1 MSQVLTLELSDADYT
16 ELRHRAELAGTT
28 ITEWAIAS
36 LKEHKQPIKPNL
48 RNEIEKASA
57 RQRFHRHAGI
67 ISLGYATGADNESID
82 ADLAKAYA
90 NELGEIAL

>member
-1 MSQVLTLELSDADYT
+1 MSQVLTLELSDADYA

-36 LKEHKQPIKPNL
+36 LKEHKHPIKPKL

-57 RQRFHRHAGI
+57 RQRFRRHAGI

-82 ADLAKAYA
+82 SDLAKAYA
-90 NELGEIAL
+90 NELGEIA

>member
-1 MSQVLTLELSDADYT
+1 MSQVITLELSDTDYA

-36 LKEHKQPIKPNL
+36 LKEHKQPIKPKL
-48 RNEIEKASA
+48 LNEIEKASA
-57 RQRFHRHAGI
+57 RQRFRRHAGI

-90 NELGEIAL
+90 NDLGEIA